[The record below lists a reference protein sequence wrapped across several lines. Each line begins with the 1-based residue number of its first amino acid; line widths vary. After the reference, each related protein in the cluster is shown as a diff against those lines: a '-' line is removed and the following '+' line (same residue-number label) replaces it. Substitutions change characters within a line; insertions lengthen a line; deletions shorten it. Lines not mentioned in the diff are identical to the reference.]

1 MTEVRIPVSAD
12 VQGGV
17 SSIDR
22 LVTALRKAGQEG
34 KRFSDIDWNLPD
46 LKKFAADAKH
56 MQDRFQDISSGRV
69 RGATAQAVRSGKYP
83 DFVSWA
89 SGYSGQFTTA
99 RERENHQANVMRYIG
114 AGTQFGTG
122 GAGGGG
128 GGGGGGGAGGGGG
141 ITPFP
146 VGGMLKG
153 MAALAGIGGVMS
165 MAGKGLSAATDEA
178 TSIDRLL
185 RSVNDTSHSFERF
198 REIVRHA
205 GDGLQLSN
213 EETARLTNQFTKL
226 SNAATVS
233 EAARGTRNAV
243 GFARSFGLAEDSTVA
258 KFAQA
263 KFMGAAT
270 DQKQF
275 AVMIA
280 DAISVGKMWSKGDEV
295 LSAVLNWFQT
305 SESILAR
312 APNPAGYVDIMT
324 RMNASGVPGLR
335 GQQGAVI
342 LGQLDQGI
350 RHPGMGEAGMT
361 MLWRALS
368 QGKPLDPFEF
378 KYRLEEGAFGGK
390 KGGPT
395 NLQLVMDT
403 MKQMY
408 GPGAGKDKLHALSNM
423 FPGTSMHQ
431 WEALLGMGSVKAG
444 KLGARLGKLG
454 INEFNMSSAKDM
466 AQINDADQG
475 GLDAWRKSMLERGDV
490 SRAQKDSLS
499 GKSGEAL
506 RDALLRISAATGR
519 ESNVA
524 TDTLQSIK
532 DLSNM
537 VETSAAKLLEPLNAI
552 RNVTVGVGNL
562 LGVGGDALP
571 GKGSVAESA
580 MKALLLPFRER
591 SDHDTPPKDRDVN
604 VNIRLTDED
613 GTARARKELRVAQ
626 VRARRDGR
634 SRPSN
639 APEAHR

>member
-12 VQGGV
+12 VQGGL

-69 RGATAQAVRSGKYP
+69 RGATAQAVRAGKYP

-89 SGYSGQFTTA
+89 AGNSSQFTTA

-114 AGTQFGTG
+114 AGTQFGG
-122 GAGGGG
+122 GAGSNGGG
-128 GGGGGGGAGGGGG
+128 SGGGGAS
-141 ITPFP
+141 PFP

-153 MAALAGIGGVMS
+153 MAAMAGISGVMS
-165 MAGKGLSAATDEA
+165 MASKGLSSASDEA

-185 RSVNDTSHSFERF
+185 RSVDDTSHSFDRF
-198 REIVRHA
+198 RTLVRQA
-205 GDGLQLSN
+205 GDHLQLSN
-213 EETARLTNQFTKL
+213 EETARLTVQFAKL
-226 SNAATVS
+226 SNSATVAG
-233 EAARGTRNAV
+233 AAGDTRNAV
-243 GFARSFGLAEDSTVA
+243 GFARSFGLAEDSSVA

-263 KFMGAAT
+263 KFLGAT

-280 DAISVGKMWSKGDEV
+280 DAVSSGKMWGKTDEV
-295 LSAVLNWFQT
+295 LSSVVQWMQN
-305 SESILAR
+305 SVSIMAR
-312 APNPAGYVDIMT
+312 TPNVPMYLDMQA
-324 RMNASGVPGLR
+324 RMNASRVPGLM
-335 GQQGAVI
+335 GGPGAAV

-350 RHPGMGEAGMT
+350 RHPGMGEAGST

-378 KYRLEEGAFGGK
+378 RYRAEEGAFGGK

-403 MKQMY
+403 MKTMY
-408 GPGAGKDKLHALSNM
+408 GPGAGKSKLDALANV
-423 FPGTSMHQ
+423 FPGISMHQ
-431 WEALLGMGSVKAG
+431 WEALLGMGSAKAG
-444 KLGARLGKLG
+444 KLGSRLGTLG
-454 INEFNMSSAKDM
+454 VNDFNMSGLKDM
-466 AQINDADQG
+466 EQIMGADPN
-475 GLDAWRKSMLERGDV
+475 GLLELRKSMLGRSEL
-490 SRAQKDSLS
+490 SNTQKNSLN
-499 GKSGEAL
+499 GKSGEDL
-506 RDALLRISAATGR
+506 RDALLRVSAATGR

-537 VETSAAKLLEPLNAI
+537 VEASAAKLLEPLNTI
-552 RNVTVGVGNL
+552 RNVTVGVGEL
-562 LGVGGDALP
+562 LGVGGDTLP

-613 GTARARKELRVAQ
+613 GTARARKELRVEQ
-626 VRARRDGR
+626 VRARRDGK
-634 SRPSN
+634 SRPSSG
-639 APEAHR
+639 ARQ